1 MTKSD
6 QGRFGLNERGDTFLN
21 SREGKTLV
29 TGEGNSL
36 FLWHQLKSKPG
47 NNYQN
52 IRWLNQ
58 DRHCK

>member
-36 FLWHQLKSKPG
+36 FL
-47 NNYQN
+47 
-52 IRWLNQ
+52 
-58 DRHCK
+58 